1 MRQHKTRGGARAQE
15 KKWIVLF
22 FVAWFSIA
30 LAGWV
35 LMYLWP
41 LIKQYWT
48 VMGDI
53 TLIIVGVLMLAA
65 YELSVWPGLVR
76 KAKQLLGGW

>member
-1 MRQHKTRGGARAQE
+1 MKRILQ
-15 KKWIVLF
+15 WIVLF
-22 FVAWFSIA
+22 FVAWFSVA
-30 LAGWV
+30 FAGWV

-41 LIKQYWT
+41 LIKQYWS

-53 TLIIVGVLMLAA
+53 TLIIVGVLMLVA

-76 KAKQLLGGW
+76 KLKRLLGGW

>member
-1 MRQHKTRGGARAQE
+1 MKRIWQ
-15 KKWIVLF
+15 WIVIL
-22 FVAWFSIA
+22 FVAWFSVA

-35 LMYLWP
+35 LMFLWP
-41 LIKQYWT
+41 LIKHYWT

-65 YELSVWPGLVR
+65 YEASVWPGLVR
-76 KAKQLLGGW
+76 KVKQLLGGW